1 MSGATELHDSC
12 GSHVHAVGCAVC
24 LQGGR
29 AHPVQEKSVVEL
41 VCDPAGSGCRWII
54 RPNQSLSWRGLLRV
68 YAAVALCLLGISVAF
83 ALRGFWPVLPF
94 AGLELLALGAA
105 FYLCLS
111 RSQWREIVSIDADT
125 VTVEKGRRQAEEH
138 WECPS
143 VWAQVRLEK
152 SPIAWYPSRLMITYQ
167 GRGVEIGRFL
177 CNDERAAL
185 ADALRRGIRER
196 LEDAWRQR

>member
-1 MSGATELHDSC
+1 
-12 GSHVHAVGCAVC
+12 
-24 LQGGR
+24 
-29 AHPVQEKSVVEL
+29 VVEL
-41 VCDPAGSGCRWII
+41 VCDPAGAGCRWII

-68 YAAVALCLLGISVAF
+68 YAVVALCLLSMSVAF
-83 ALRGFWPVLPF
+83 ALKGYWPVLPF

-111 RSQWREIVSIDADT
+111 RSQWREIVSIDADV

-143 VWAQVRLEK
+143 VWARVQLEK
-152 SPIAWYPSRLMITYQ
+152 SPIAWYPSRLMIAYQ

-177 CNDERAAL
+177 CDDERAAL
-185 ADALRRGIRER
+185 AESLRRGIRDR
-196 LEDAWRQR
+196 LDEAWRQQ